1 MSYLTCKVACLPSCC
16 ILSAHIALV
25 ASSKFKRQRGF
36 IYFLASTASKLGVFR
51 YHVLLNPLQ
60 GLNYY
65 VCTCSLRL
73 CTRPRPIEW
82 PRPFDFQERPPTS
95 KIRKTSLIDKKP
107 SSLYDQFKVAQFVIQ
122 ERWFECKQRKDVH
135 QYLWAGK
142 TVSEG
147 QTVTKKC
154 IP

>member
-1 MSYLTCKVACLPSCC
+1 MTMHEATPNRVTTPIRFSR
-16 ILSAHIALV
+16 
-25 ASSKFKRQRGF
+25 AS
-36 IYFLASTASKLGVFR
+36 
-51 YHVLLNPLQ
+51 
-60 GLNYY
+60 
-65 VCTCSLRL
+65 
-73 CTRPRPIEW
+73 
-82 PRPFDFQERPPTS
+82 PTS

-107 SSLYDQFKVAQFVIQ
+107 SSLYDQFKVAQFVIK
-122 ERWFECKQRKDVH
+122 ERWFECEQRKYVH